1 MEGENLEKNEIF
13 ETDKKTDYNNT
24 PFPQTELREIEQY
37 FFSEN
42 VIRNIVEALE
52 YEENI
57 ICLGTPAVAD
67 GFYKFKNRNVLCLDV
82 DTRFNYLPGFRYFD
96 MLRPTE
102 IYQNENSENLQISE
116 NFEENLEIK
125 NNKSQQ
131 VCKPNVLIIDPPF
144 FKMNLLDLYN
154 CVEFL
159 TKGDKSSK
167 IIFAFVHREERAL
180 LNIFKA
186 YHLQLTKFKL
196 EYRHVDPTKWD
207 NYALYSN
214 CEFSKIK
221 FVKNKSLP
229 GVGVNENHNKNNKN
243 FIKNKKQTK

>member
-1 MEGENLEKNEIF
+1 MISDFNNCEENEEKSKLDKNLKETNEINL
-13 ETDKKTDYNNT
+13 TNDT
-24 PFPQTELREIEQY
+24 PFPETELREIEQY

-67 GFYKFKNRNVLCLDV
+67 GFFKFKNRRVLCLDV
-82 DTRFNYLPGFRYFD
+82 DTRFSYLPGYKYFD
-96 MLRPTE
+96 MLKPTE
-102 IYQNENSENLQISE
+102 IYETSENSENI
-116 NFEENLEIK
+116 F
-125 NNKSQQ
+125 
-131 VCKPNVLIIDPPF
+131 KPNLLIIDPPF

-159 TKGDKSSK
+159 TKGDKSAK
-167 IIFAFVHREERAL
+167 ILFAFVQREERAL

-186 YHLQLTKFKL
+186 YHLQRTKFKL

-221 FVKNKSLP
+221 FLKNKSSTNTDL
-229 GVGVNENHNKNNKN
+229 GNSRKIKKKN
-243 FIKNKKQTK
+243 